1 MALTLLIDL
10 DDTLLVNDIDTFL
23 PAYLKALGKHMTAFV
38 APELMIQHL
47 LAATKEMLMN
57 NAAGR
62 SLEHSFDGHFYPAIG
77 RTKEELRP
85 TLEQFYD
92 DIYPDLSVLTSQR
105 PEAYQLVKQ
114 ALKQGHTLVVATNPL
129 FPRKAI
135 DHRLRWAGLPPES
148 VPFALITT
156 YERFHFAKPNPA
168 YLAEIL
174 AQLGWPDQPA
184 VMIGNSLED
193 DLTPASQLG
202 LPVFWVN
209 TSPEPLPTWVHPLSA
224 KGSLADAANWIEQID
239 AANLQLEIR
248 SIAGLLAVLKSTPA
262 ALNTLYQELTERQ
275 WQERPEPEEWSV
287 TEIFCHLRD
296 VDEEVNLPRIE
307 KVLSG
312 ENPFLPGVN
321 SDSWTDERA
330 YCDQDGKAA
339 LDAFIEARTRLVDQL
354 ENIPETAWQLTA
366 RHAIFGPTNLTELV
380 SFMVTHDRS
389 HIQQVYKAVEK
400 LG

>member
-1 MALTLLIDL
+1 MLL
-10 DDTLLVNDIDTFL
+10 NN
-23 PAYLKALGKHMTAFV
+23 TA
-38 APELMIQHL
+38 EL
-47 LAATKEMLMN
+47 
-57 NAAGR
+57 

-77 RTKEELRP
+77 RTKEEMRP

-105 PEAYQLVKQ
+105 PEANQLVKQ
-114 ALKQGHTLVVATNPL
+114 AFKQGHTVVVATNPL

-174 AQLGWPDQPA
+174 AQLGWPEQPT
-184 VMIGNSLED
+184 VVIGNSLED

-202 LPVFWVN
+202 VPVFWVN
-209 TSPEPLPTWVHPLSA
+209 TGPEPLPAWVHPMSA
-224 KGSLADAANWIEQID
+224 KGGLADAAAWIEQVD

-248 SIAGLLAVLKSTPA
+248 SIPGLLAVLKSTPA
-262 ALNTLYQELTERQ
+262 ALNTLYQELNERQ
-275 WQERPEPEEWSV
+275 WQERPDPEEWSV

-330 YCDQDGKAA
+330 YCDQDGQAA
-339 LDAFIEARTRLVDQL
+339 LEAFIESRTRLVGLL
-354 ENIPETAWQLTA
+354 ESIPETAWQLTA

-400 LG
+400 LA